1 MEWERGSRCGCGLS
15 TESSVWDRSIG
26 GLARVGGGGPR
37 LGVWPGVLGVCCD
50 ESSRQRVWY
59 AVLPGRG
66 GCGRGCGRVWSGR
79 SGRSERGICGRGRHW
94 DGLAAVGVGGGRGF
108 LAATA
113 SEGLNDVRS
122 ERRESRSKSDSGG
135 CGGGCSLSGGRE
147 GQ

>member
-66 GCGRGCGRVWSGR
+66 GCGVVVDGC
-79 SGRSERGICGRGRHW
+79 
-94 DGLAAVGVGGGRGF
+94 GVGGVGGVRGG
-108 LAATA
+108 
-113 SEGLNDVRS
+113 SV
-122 ERRESRSKSDSGG
+122 
-135 CGGGCSLSGGRE
+135 GGGGIGMVLPRWGWGRE
-147 GQ
+147 GFPGSHSIRGVKRRQIREERVQVKV